1 MTKKIKVLKYIV
13 FISIFYYL
21 FSSIYV
27 KKSISKDDLFIS
39 KLLNVD
45 KECTNIKTF
54 EEEIKCIKSVQE
66 SQLKLI
72 KGTDCR
78 GKFINLG
85 SKKILEK
92 NTACCFD
99 RARITEQTLQLYGF
113 KVRHIFLFPTQKRG
127 YFNLLKPE
135 VMSHA
140 TTEVLTS
147 KGWLGVDSNEDF
159 ILLDKDEVPYTY
171 KNGLK
176 KGLVNNLASNTDVY
190 DSPLIYLIGLYSRN
204 GTFFKP
210 YLPFVPEINFYDFF
224 SNIPKI
230 EIVSE
235 KEYN

>member
-1 MTKKIKVLKYIV
+1 MTNKLKFLKYIL
-13 FISIFYYL
+13 FISFFYYL

-27 KKSISKDDLFIS
+27 KKSISKDDLFFS

-45 KECTNIKTF
+45 KECSNITTF

-78 GKFINLG
+78 GQFINLG
-85 SKKILEK
+85 STKILEK

-113 KVRHIFLFPTQKRG
+113 KVRHIFLIPTQKRG
-127 YFNLLKPE
+127 YLSLLKLGIL
-135 VMSHA
+135 SHA
-140 TTEVLTS
+140 ATEVLTS
-147 KGWLGVDSNEDF
+147 KGWLGVDSNEDY
-159 ILLDKDEVPYTY
+159 ILLDKDNLPYTY
-171 KNGLK
+171 KKGLK
-176 KGLVNNLASNTDVY
+176 EGLVNNLTSTTGVY
-190 DSPLIYLIGLYSRN
+190 EFPLIYIIGLYSRN

-210 YLPFVPEINFYDFF
+210 YIPYLPEINFYDFI

-230 EIVSE
+230 GIV
-235 KEYN
+235 K